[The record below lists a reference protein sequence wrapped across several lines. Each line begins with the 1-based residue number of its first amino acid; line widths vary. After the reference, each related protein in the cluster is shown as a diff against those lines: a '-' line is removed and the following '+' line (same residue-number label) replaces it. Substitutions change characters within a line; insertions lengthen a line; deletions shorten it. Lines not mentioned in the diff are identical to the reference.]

1 MHFEFSTAASILFGP
16 GISRQVPGLAA
27 KQGQHVFV
35 VTDSQE
41 RCQSILDGL
50 SQLGLSVVIHF
61 VDGEPDLDSVSMA
74 TRKAEKSDCQSII
87 GLGGGSTIDT
97 GKAAAALMA
106 NPGNLLDYLE
116 VVGAGRTLE
125 NPPIPYIA
133 IPTTAGTGSEVT
145 RNVVITVPEERL
157 KVSLR
162 SPFLLPRIAV
172 IDPELTY
179 SLPPSITA
187 TTGMDALTQLIEP
200 FVCNSP
206 TPLTDVLCRAGISRA
221 ARSLRKAFENGL
233 DANAREEMALASL
246 LGGMA
251 LANARLGAVHG
262 MATPIG
268 GVSGAPHG
276 AVCARLLPLVMET
289 NLHALRIREPD
300 SSYITRY
307 DEIACLLTG
316 YEKAGADAGV
326 NWINELR
333 QALDIHPLKEYGLNP
348 EDFQAIVEQSQRAS
362 SMKGNPIKLTDEEL
376 TNILENAV
384 GN

>member
-1 MHFEFSTAASILFGP
+1 MHFEFITASSILFGP
-16 GISRQVPGLAA
+16 GISSQVPGLAA
-27 KQGQHVFV
+27 KQGQRVFI

-50 SQLGLSVVIHF
+50 SKLGLSVV
-61 VDGEPDLDSVSMA
+61 VYLVGKEPDLDSVSLA
-74 TRKAEKSDCQSII
+74 TRISKESDCQSII

-97 GKAAAALMA
+97 GKAVAALKA

-125 NPPIPYIA
+125 YPSIPYIA

-145 RNVVITVPEERL
+145 RNAVITVPEKRL

-162 SPFLLPRIAV
+162 SPYLLPRVAV

-206 TPLTDVLCRAGISRA
+206 TPLTDAVCREGISRA
-221 ARSLRKAFENGL
+221 ARSLRIAFENGR
-233 DANAREEMALASL
+233 DANAREEDMALASL
-246 LGGMA
+246 FGGMA

-262 MATPIG
+262 MATLIG

-276 AVCARLLPLVMET
+276 AVCAHLLPLVMET
-289 NLHALRIREPD
+289 NLLALRTRQPD
-300 SSYITRY
+300 SSCITRY
-307 DEIACLLTG
+307 DEIARLLTG
-316 YEKAGADAGV
+316 NEKVSEDAGL
-326 NWINELR
+326 NWIKDLC
-333 QALDIHPLKEYGLNP
+333 QDLDIDPLKEYGLNTK
-348 EDFQAIVEQSQRAS
+348 DFPFLVEQSQKAS
-362 SMKGNPIKLTDEEL
+362 SMRGNPIALTDKEL
-376 TNILENAV
+376 TNILMNAV
-384 GN
+384 